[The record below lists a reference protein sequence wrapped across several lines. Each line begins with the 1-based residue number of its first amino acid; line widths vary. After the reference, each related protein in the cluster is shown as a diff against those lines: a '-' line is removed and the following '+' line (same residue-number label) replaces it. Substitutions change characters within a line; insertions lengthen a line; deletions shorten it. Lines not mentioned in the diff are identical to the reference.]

1 MKEVKRHVHHSVQ
14 GQSFSITIAHSRHL
28 FINEKDK
35 HRNDF
40 RTQLKW
46 MCWRTTRTK
55 KQDRELLEEEER
67 TLMDVLLIFF
77 IFLMY
82 KVQTFIHTR
91 NIKHRNTCGKL
102 IDLVKLEEGTGNGTN
117 IIIPKQ
123 SNLDYNR
130 LTTLQI

>member
-1 MKEVKRHVHHSVQ
+1 
-14 GQSFSITIAHSRHL
+14 
-28 FINEKDK
+28 
-35 HRNDF
+35 
-40 RTQLKW
+40 

-77 IFLMY
+77 YFFMY

>member
-1 MKEVKRHVHHSVQ
+1 
-14 GQSFSITIAHSRHL
+14 
-28 FINEKDK
+28 
-35 HRNDF
+35 
-40 RTQLKW
+40 
-46 MCWRTTRTK
+46 
-55 KQDRELLEEEER
+55 
-67 TLMDVLLIFF
+67 MDVLAHDKNKEAGSGTSRRRRKDFNGCVVNIFYF
-77 IFLMY
+77 FMY

-91 NIKHRNTCGKL
+91 NIKYRNTCGKL

>member
-1 MKEVKRHVHHSVQ
+1 
-14 GQSFSITIAHSRHL
+14 
-28 FINEKDK
+28 
-35 HRNDF
+35 
-40 RTQLKW
+40 
-46 MCWRTTRTK
+46 
-55 KQDRELLEEEER
+55 
-67 TLMDVLLIFF
+67 
-77 IFLMY
+77 MY